1 MINYYEVLGVERDA
15 SDDEIRSAFRKLI
28 YKYHPDR
35 FQPDN
40 RAKAEERFQSI
51 TEAFNVLSRPASRE
65 AYDRELSLGTK
76 REVKHDPREIA
87 RRLSVKGAQALRDG
101 NLLEA
106 KELLELAIN
115 HDGDN
120 ARAQYFLGM
129 TLLKMKGREKSALRH
144 LERAIQLENDNL
156 AMKVEAARAFLRAG
170 MSLRASR
177 LANEVLL
184 VDPTNAGALAIIG
197 RLESDGTTKGASDG
211 LLGRLK
217 RST

>member
-35 FQPDN
+35 FPPDK

-87 RRLSVKGAQALRDG
+87 RRLSVKGAQAFKDG
-101 NLLEA
+101 SLLEA

-129 TLLKMKGREKSALRH
+129 TLLQMKGREKSALRH
-144 LERAIQLENDNL
+144 LERAIQLESDNL
-156 AMKVEAARAFLRAG
+156 AMKVEAARAFFKAG

-184 VDPTNAGALAIIG
+184 VDPTNARALAIIS
-197 RLESDGTTKGASDG
+197 RLESDDTTKGASDG

-217 RST
+217 RRT

>member
-35 FQPDN
+35 FPPAK

-65 AYDRELSLGTK
+65 AYDRELALGTK

-87 RRLSVKGAQALRDG
+87 RRLAVKGAQAFKEG

-129 TLLKMKGREKSALRH
+129 TLLQIKGREKSALRH
-144 LERAIQLENDNL
+144 LERAIQLESDNL
-156 AMKVEAARAFLRAG
+156 SMKFEATRAFFKAG
-170 MSLRASR
+170 MILRASR

-184 VDPTNAGALAIIG
+184 VDPANARAREIIS
-197 RLESDGTTKGASDG
+197 RLENDDTAKGASDG

-217 RST
+217 RRT

>member
-15 SDDEIRSAFRKLI
+15 SDDDIRTAFRRLI

-35 FQPDN
+35 FPPDE
-40 RAKAEERFQSI
+40 RTKAEERFQSI
-51 TEAFNVLSRPASRE
+51 TEAFNVLNRPASRE

-76 REVKHDPREIA
+76 REVKHDPKEIA
-87 RRLSVKGAQALRDG
+87 RRLAVKGAQAFKTG
-101 NLLEA
+101 NMLEA

-120 ARAQYFLGM
+120 SRAQYFLGM
-129 TLLKMKGREKSALRH
+129 TLLQIKGREKSALRH
-144 LERAIQLENDNL
+144 LERAIQLEKDNL
-156 AMKVEAARAFLRAG
+156 VMKIETARAFLKAG

-177 LANEVLL
+177 LAHEVLL
-184 VDPTNAGALAIIG
+184 VDPSNAKALDIIN
-197 RLESDGTTKGASDG
+197 RLDGDDSSKGGSDG

-217 RST
+217 RRT

>member
-15 SDDEIRSAFRKLI
+15 SEDDIRSAFRRMI

-35 FQPDN
+35 FPPEK
-40 RAKAEERFQSI
+40 RAEAEERFQSI

-76 REVKHDPREIA
+76 KEVKHDPKEIA
-87 RRLSVKGAQALRDG
+87 RRLAVKGAQAFKNG
-101 NLLEA
+101 NILEA

-115 HDGDN
+115 HDN
-120 ARAQYFLGM
+120 ENSRAQYFLGM
-129 TLLKMKGREKSALRH
+129 ALLQINGREKAALRC
-144 LERAIQLENDNL
+144 LERAIQLEKDNL
-156 AMKVEAARAFLRAG
+156 VMKVETARAFLKAG
-170 MSLRASR
+170 MSLRARR

-184 VDPTNAGALAIIG
+184 VDPNNAKALDIINT
-197 RLESDGTTKGASDG
+197 LDHEEPSKKGADG

-217 RST
+217 RRE

>member
-15 SDDEIRSAFRKLI
+15 SDGDIRSAFRKLI

-35 FQPDN
+35 FPPEK
-40 RAKAEERFQSI
+40 RAAAEERFQAI
-51 TEAFNVLSRPASRE
+51 TEAFNVLSRPESRE
-65 AYDRELSLGTK
+65 AYDRELALGAK

-87 RRLSVKGAQALRDG
+87 KKLAIKGAQAFKEG

-120 ARAQYFLGM
+120 SRAQYFLGM
-129 TLLKMKGREKSALRH
+129 TLLQIKGREKTALRH
-144 LERAIQLENDNL
+144 LEKAIQLEKDNL
-156 AMKVEAARAFLRAG
+156 AMKVEAARAFLKAG
-170 MSLRASR
+170 MSLRAGR
-177 LANEVLL
+177 LANEVLQ
-184 VDPTNAGALAIIG
+184 VDPSNVKALNIVAQLDG
-197 RLESDGTTKGASDG
+197 ESSSSGGSDG

-217 RST
+217 RKG